1 MSKELKLNELKNN
14 TTDYIVVGDTI
25 GDKTITEIWCTST
38 GKVMFTIGG
47 VTGWYATFEEIIN
60 LIKIEEANK
69 SEEEEQDEDYLEG
82 VLAEQE
88 YETMRQIAM
97 DNGEL

>member
-1 MSKELKLNELKNN
+1 MSELKLNKGKGNLQS
-14 TTDYIVVGDTI
+14 YIVVGDTI

-47 VTGWYATFEEIIN
+47 ITGWYGTFEEIIN

-69 SEEEEQDEDYLEG
+69 SKKEQQDEDYLEG
-82 VLAEQE
+82 VVAEEE

>member
-1 MSKELKLNELKNN
+1 MSELKLNKGKSILQS
-14 TTDYIVVGDTI
+14 YIVVGDTI

-60 LIKIEEANK
+60 LMKIEEANK
-69 SEEEEQDEDYLEG
+69 SE
-82 VLAEQE
+82 VA
-88 YETMRQIAM
+88 
-97 DNGEL
+97 

>member
-1 MSKELKLNELKNN
+1 MSKQLKLNELKNN

-25 GDKTITEIWCTST
+25 GNKTITEIWCTST
-38 GKVMFTIGG
+38 GTVMFSIDND
-47 VTGWYATFEEIIN
+47 GWYLTFEKLIN

-69 SEEEEQDEDYLEG
+69 IEEEEQDEDYLEG

-88 YETMRQIAM
+88 YETMRQLAM